1 MFVSPSD
8 QPVPSSAID
17 ASVGAS
23 IERIAAFSDG
33 DAGGNPAGVWIGARL
48 PPDDVMQRLARE
60 VGYSET
66 AFAAP
71 LADGEGWRVRYFAPE
86 TEVPFCGHATVAL
99 GAALARAYGDGVYA
113 LRLNRAAI
121 TVEGRAR
128 QGGAGMQ
135 AALQSP
141 PTHSRPA
148 DPQLVAQALALFGY
162 AEADLDPRLPPG
174 VRCSRRCATSS
185 RPGGHGWRRTA

>member
-121 TVEGRAR
+121 TVEGRAG
-128 QGGAGMQ
+128 QGGA
-135 AALQSP
+135 P
-141 PTHSRPA
+141 KPTSIHACRPA
-148 DPQLVAQALALFGY
+148 WRTPAPTTWCWAWPA
-162 AEADLDPRLPPG
+162 